1 MKTFTPFPLAN
12 YWTKVLGLVLFSLA
26 ALLGLLLYIV
36 PATTTLLS
44 YPFDQQVEAVG
55 WILGLGMFFIAISK
69 EKLDDER
76 VAQIRAASYRITFSI
91 LSLSVFFWGARN
103 IRELGSITFDPL
115 LLFIS
120 YLGTYLLVFY
130 LGILRDPK
138 EYYGAQDGAQNW
150 KNDRWVR
157 ILALVVGLC
166 MVGLIVWTKWVGK

>member
-1 MKTFTPFPLAN
+1 M
-12 YWTKVLGLVLFSLA
+12 VLFSLA
-26 ALLGLLLYIV
+26 ALLGFLVYIV

-44 YPFDQQVEAVG
+44 YPFDQQVEAIG
-55 WILGLGMFFIAISK
+55 WVLGLGMFFIAISK

-103 IRELGSITFDPL
+103 IRELGS
-115 LLFIS
+115 

-130 LGILRDPK
+130 LGILRAPK
-138 EYYGAQDGAQNW
+138 VYYGTQDGDQNW

-157 ILALVVGLC
+157 ILALVVGLS

>member
-36 PATTTLLS
+36 PPATTLLD
-44 YPFDQQVEAVG
+44 YPFEQQLETIG
-55 WILGLGMFFIAISK
+55 WTLGLGMFFIAISK
-69 EKLDDER
+69 EKIDDER
-76 VAQIRAASYRITFSI
+76 VAQIRATSYRITFSI

-103 IRELGSITFDPL
+103 IRELGSTTFDPL

-138 EYYGAQDGAQNW
+138 GYYGAQDGDQNW

-157 ILALVVGLC
+157 ILTLVVGLC
-166 MVGLIVWTKWVGK
+166 IVGLIMWTKWVAK